1 MESEL
6 NALLAE
12 AQAATA
18 ATGSEPDLEALRIRL
33 LGRKDGRLT
42 LLMRK
47 LPQADPADRPRLG
60 QLANRVKNEI
70 TSLLESRQQ
79 ALSQSAAPSAGTAI
93 DVTLPGRRHWRG
105 SKHLITQTLEE
116 IVGIFVRMG
125 FQEELGPDIEDDW
138 HNFTALNFKPDHP
151 ARDAWAG
158 FYLEGGWLLRSHTSP
173 VQIRVMES
181 RPPPVRIVAPGRC
194 YRPDPFDASHSPMFH
209 QVEGLYVDEGVSM
222 ADLKG
227 TLDTFCH
234 EFFGPEVRTR
244 LQPSYF
250 PFTEPSAELAAS
262 CVICRGDGCPVCKN
276 TGWVEL
282 LGCGMVNPNVLRNVG
297 YDPDRYTGYAFGFG
311 VERFAMIK
319 HRIDD
324 IRVFFENDVRFLRQ
338 FS

>member
-6 NALLAE
+6 NALLVE
-12 AQAATA
+12 AQTAIAAA
-18 ATGSEPDLEALRIRL
+18 ADEKELEELRVRL

-42 LLMRK
+42 SLMRR
-47 LPQADPADRPRLG
+47 LPEVDPGERPHVG
-60 QLANRVKNEI
+60 QLANRVKNEV
-70 TSLLESRQQ
+70 TSLLESRRQ
-79 ALSQSAAPSAGTAI
+79 ALSQVEATPARPEL

-105 SKHLITQTLEE
+105 SKHLITQCLEE
-116 IVGIFVRMG
+116 IVGILVRLG

-151 ARDAWAG
+151 ARDTWAG

-181 RPPPVRIVAPGRC
+181 RKPPVRIVTAGRC
-194 YRPDPFDASHSPMFH
+194 YRPDPFDASHSPVFH

-227 TLDTFCH
+227 TLDTFCR
-234 EFFGPEVRTR
+234 EFFGPGVRTR
-244 LQPSYF
+244 LSPSYF

-262 CVICRGDGCPVCKN
+262 CVICAGKGCPVCKN

-282 LGCGMVNPNVLRNVG
+282 LGCGMVNPGVLGNVG
-297 YDPDRYTGYAFGFG
+297 YDPDRYTGYAFGVG

-319 HRIDD
+319 YQIDD
-324 IRVFFENDVRFLRQ
+324 IRLFFENDVRFLRQ
-338 FS
+338 FA

>member
-1 MESEL
+1 MEAEL
-6 NALLAE
+6 EKLLTEARAE
-12 AQAATA
+12 IARAVGVPELA
-18 ATGSEPDLEALRIRL
+18 ALRIRL
-33 LGRKDGRLT
+33 LGRKEGSLT
-42 LLMRK
+42 LLMRR
-47 LPQADPADRPRLG
+47 LGEVAAEDRPRIG

-70 TSLLESRQQ
+70 STLFEQREQ
-79 ALSQSAAPSAGTAI
+79 ALGESAARAPAPGI
-93 DVTLPGRRHWRG
+93 DVTLPGRERAQG
-105 SKHLITQTLEE
+105 TKHLITRTLDE
-116 IVGIFVRMG
+116 IVDIFVRMG
-125 FQEELGPDIEDDW
+125 FREELGPDIEDDW

-158 FYLEGGWLLRSHTSP
+158 FYLEHGWLLRSHTSP

-194 YRPDPFDASHSPMFH
+194 YRPDPFDASHSPVFH

-222 ADLKG
+222 AHLKG
-227 TLDTFCH
+227 TLDAFCR
-234 EFFGPEVRTR
+234 EFFGPGIKTR

-262 CVICRGDGCPVCKN
+262 CVICGGTGCSTCKN

-282 LGCGMVNPNVLRNVG
+282 LGCGMVHPNVLRNVG

-324 IRVFFENDVRFLRQ
+324 IRVFFENDIRFLRQ
-338 FS
+338 FP